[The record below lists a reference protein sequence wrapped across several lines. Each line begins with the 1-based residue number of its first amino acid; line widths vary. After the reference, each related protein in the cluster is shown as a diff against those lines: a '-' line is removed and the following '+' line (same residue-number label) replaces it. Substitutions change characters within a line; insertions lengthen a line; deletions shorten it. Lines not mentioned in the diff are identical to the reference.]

1 MYYSIIIPVNNA
13 TTEWAVCPPWNTTDL
28 ILFSM
33 LLTTRLLEGMQLD
46 DNLNF
51 YFKIMSLAH
60 MAAEKGKEI

>member
-1 MYYSIIIPVNNA
+1 MYYSIIIPVNNV
-13 TTEWAVCPPWNTTDL
+13 TTEWVVCPHWNTTDL

-51 YFKIMSLAH
+51 YFKILSLAH
-60 MAAEKGKEI
+60 MAAEKGLEI